1 MYSCS
6 SIAPDAR
13 SFSNRASLSGSG
25 PAGVAGAP
33 ITDLGTQ
40 AAKLAVFLTVAL
52 VIATLRF
59 RKRLD

>member
-1 MYSCS
+1 MT
-6 SIAPDAR
+6 PDTNTKTQQMSESAL
-13 SFSNRASLSGSG
+13 SFG
-25 PAGVAGAP
+25 PFRVE
-33 ITDLGTQ
+33 